1 MIKTSLLVAL
11 MMMTMTMMMTILG
24 VAMMMV
30 TMTIMGVRLLPQKCL
45 HWHYYYA
52 AGSLLDAHWVNR
64 TWCTFST
71 HHTFHTILNNPK
83 MCLALALLLRSCV
96 VSIGP
101 SPLSEPDLQPVQ
113 CAMCTMCGQRAVH
126 IAH

>member
-45 HWHYYYA
+45 HWH
-52 AGSLLDAHWVNR
+52 
-64 TWCTFST
+64 
-71 HHTFHTILNNPK
+71 
-83 MCLALALLLRSCV
+83 LLRRS
-96 VSIGP
+96 
-101 SPLSEPDLQPVQ
+101 
-113 CAMCTMCGQRAVH
+113 
-126 IAH
+126 

>member
-30 TMTIMGVRLLPQKCL
+30 TMTIMEVRLLPQKCL

-52 AGSLLDAHWVNR
+52 ARSLLDAHWVNR
-64 TWCTFST
+64 TCLPIFHTLHIAQSSQC
-71 HHTFHTILNNPK
+71 TFHTIFTSQRILQTEC
-83 MCLALALLLRSCV
+83 CLWK
-96 VSIGP
+96 
-101 SPLSEPDLQPVQ
+101 
-113 CAMCTMCGQRAVH
+113 
-126 IAH
+126 